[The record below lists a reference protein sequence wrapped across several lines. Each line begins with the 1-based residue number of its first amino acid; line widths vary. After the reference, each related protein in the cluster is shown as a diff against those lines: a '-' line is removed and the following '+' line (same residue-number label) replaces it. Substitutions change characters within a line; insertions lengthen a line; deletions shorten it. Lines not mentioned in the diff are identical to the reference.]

1 MARTITFR
9 VIASFGHPPEVV
21 WRALTD
27 PEALQHW
34 FMRANFA
41 PVVGRRYRFDAERG
55 KGWRGWVEGK
65 VTIAEPPVAKPPGAG
80 HAARLA
86 YTWQGM
92 PGHTPSLVTYTL
104 EPLMADS
111 GEVVGTLIT
120 AEHTGFDSSH
130 GWFHG
135 WFLRTILKRGW
146 QRMFRV
152 LLPPV
157 LDAIVAGTLKYPKSA
172 NG

>member
-1 MARTITFR
+1 MSRTAARTISIVVT
-9 VIASFGHPPEVV
+9 AALSHPPEVV
-21 WRALTD
+21 WQALTE

-41 PVVGRRYRFDAERG
+41 PVVGRRYRFDADPV

-65 VTIAEPPVAKPPGAG
+65 VTEADPPGADLT
-80 HAARLA
+80 ASLA

-92 PGHTPSLVTYTL
+92 SEHTPSLVTFTL
-104 EPLMADS
+104 EPLKTDS
-111 GEVVGTLIT
+111 GEVVGTHIV
-120 AEHTGFDSSH
+120 AQHAGFDSSH
-130 GWFHG
+130 GWFNG
-135 WFLRTILKRGW
+135 WFLRTVLKNGW
-146 QRMFRV
+146 RRMFRV

-157 LDAIVAGTLKYPKSA
+157 LDAIAAGTLKNAKTA